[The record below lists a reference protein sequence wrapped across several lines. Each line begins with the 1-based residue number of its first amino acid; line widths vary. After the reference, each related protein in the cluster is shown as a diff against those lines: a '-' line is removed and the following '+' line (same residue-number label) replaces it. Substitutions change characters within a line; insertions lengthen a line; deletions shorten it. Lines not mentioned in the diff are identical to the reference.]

1 MSDHDLNSDLDEN
14 IDYIKIIKE
23 EFDLEDFLN
32 SEILGPVLYEDAI
45 KRYEQKVEAK
55 VAKFYKNE
63 VDYFTGLGTI
73 LFDNEF
79 DYNHMDDLF
88 KIIFSNIKI
97 NYNPDIIFENDYLVE
112 NFINE
117 QLKKNKV
124 K

>member
-63 VDYFTGLGTI
+63 VDYFTGLGAI

>member
-23 EFDLEDFLN
+23 EFNLEDFLN

-45 KRYEQKVEAK
+45 KRYEQKVEVK

-63 VDYFTGLGTI
+63 VDYFKGLGAI

-88 KIIFSNIKI
+88 KIIFSNIKL